1 MGDVTYFYWA
11 TRHVFSLGIFY
22 YLGVFLFFHVQ
33 ADTIYICVENEMR
46 TSSSKQNGTH
56 PMSLYKPYKHDS

>member
-1 MGDVTYFYWA
+1 M
-11 TRHVFSLGIFY
+11 FSLLAFFIIWEYF
-22 YLGVFLFFHVQ
+22 FLFFHVQ